1 MGFTGMGLKMNRLN
15 ELRKFVRKTDL
26 GLEIAPYFNPA
37 VSKADGYNVAIVDVF
52 DTETLRRRA
61 RGDSKIPEDKI
72 AEIEEVDL
80 VSDASQLAR
89 VVKSNGL
96 SSKVSY
102 IVSSH
107 NFEHLPDPISFLQGC
122 SEALVPGGVLSMAIP
137 DCRACFDYFRMP
149 TRLSDWL
156 GAYHGAYTQPTPEV
170 MFDSASNRA
179 PYNEDTECFIP
190 VQNLK
195 STYKKYLSDIDV
207 PGPYRDT
214 HCSVVFGPSFEL
226 MIRDLKFFGLIDLEV
241 VEVSPT
247 SGIEFF
253 AHLRKPDEKS
263 NGAATVES
271 DEVFFTRREELMR
284 QVNSS
289 LSTRGVFRT
298 SDDDPAKRFMRRA
311 LGESLFRNLRDLN
324 ARRRVKRRRRRS

>member
-1 MGFTGMGLKMNRLN
+1 MNRLN
-15 ELRKFVRKTDL
+15 ELRRFVRKTEL
-26 GLEIAPYFNPA
+26 GIEIAPYFNPA
-37 VSKADGYNVAIVDVF
+37 VSKADGDNVAIVDVF
-52 DTETLRRRA
+52 ETETLRRRA
-61 RGDSKIPEDKI
+61 KDDPKIPDERI
-72 AEIEEVDL
+72 IEIEDVDL

-89 VVKSNGL
+89 VVKANEL

-156 GAYHGAYTQPTPEV
+156 SAYHGAYTQPSPEV

-179 PYNEDTECFIP
+179 PYNEDFDCFTP

-195 STYKKYLSDIDV
+195 SAYNKYLSDIKV
-207 PGPYRDT
+207 SGPYRDT
-214 HCSVVFGPSFEL
+214 HCSVVFGHSFEL
-226 MIRDLKFFGLIDLEV
+226 MIRDLKFLGLIDLEV

-253 AHLRKPDEKS
+253 AHLRKPDMKL

-271 DEVFFTRREELMR
+271 DEVFFAKREELMR

-289 LSTRGVFRT
+289 LSTRGVFRV
-298 SDDDPAKRFMRRA
+298 SDDGPAKRLMRMA
-311 LGESLFRNLRDLN
+311 LGESLFRRLRDLN
-324 ARRRVKRRRRRS
+324 ARRRMKRRGRRS